1 LPSLEA
7 VLGARCVITGLLY
20 NISTD
25 DFLFFSFL
33 LWIGIWHISE
43 NNIIIVK
50 AAQDM
55 YHEYAKACFRILK
68 YILSLEKEKNMV

>member
-7 VLGARCVITGLLY
+7 VLGARCVSRLVVY
-20 NISTD
+20 ISTD

-43 NNIIIVK
+43 NNNNYCQSC
-50 AAQDM
+50 QDM
-55 YHEYAKACFRILK
+55 CREYAKACFRILK